1 VDSSR
6 AEVIAR
12 FVSILERGLLPP
24 FFFLA
29 FGLLGGSMGIVLDFT
44 DAKTDVIVV
53 GALVLGVY
61 VAIQVI
67 HWIQLVLIQR
77 EADREFLDRYY

>member
-1 VDSSR
+1 
-6 AEVIAR
+6 
-12 FVSILERGLLPP
+12 VSILERGLLPP